1 MRFKLRMG
9 VSGRHCPL
17 KREDMDILFGKGS
30 ELHPIKPIVQPGQF
44 TCEEKIILVTD
55 KGEMP
60 LRVIGPLRPYTQI
73 ELAKTDARQLGLNPP
88 ICFSGYLDGSLG
100 GKIVG
105 PEGEVI
111 LKEGIM
117 LVQRH
122 IHLCPETAAKYHL
135 KNHDIVAMETTG
147 SRALRFEHVY
157 VRTGPDHADE
167 IHIDTDEGNACGLE
181 NGALVDIVTRL

>member
-9 VSGRHCPL
+9 VSGRHCHL

-44 TCEEKIILVTD
+44 TCDEKIILVTD

-88 ICFSGYLDGSLG
+88 ICFSGYLAGSRG

-122 IHLCPETAAKYHL
+122 LHLCPDTAAKYHL

-157 VRTGPDHADE
+157 VRTGPEHADE

>member
-9 VSGRHCPL
+9 VSGRHCHL

-111 LKEGIM
+111 LKRG
-117 LVQRH
+117 H
-122 IHLCPETAAKYHL
+122 YACTAPYSF
-135 KNHDIVAMETTG
+135 V
-147 SRALRFEHVY
+147 
-157 VRTGPDHADE
+157 P
-167 IHIDTDEGNACGLE
+167 GNC
-181 NGALVDIVTRL
+181 R

>member
-9 VSGRHCPL
+9 VSGRHCHL

-73 ELAKTDARQLGLNPP
+73 ELAKTDARQQAEPAVASP
-88 ICFSGYLDGSLG
+88 
-100 GKIVG
+100 
-105 PEGEVI
+105 VI
-111 LKEGIM
+111 L
-117 LVQRH
+117 
-122 IHLCPETAAKYHL
+122 TAHSAA
-135 KNHDIVAMETTG
+135 N
-147 SRALRFEHVY
+147 RR
-157 VRTGPDHADE
+157 P
-167 IHIDTDEGNACGLE
+167 
-181 NGALVDIVTRL
+181 

>member
-9 VSGRHCPL
+9 VSGRHCHL
-17 KREDMDILFGKGS
+17 KREDMDILFGFGS
-30 ELHPIKPIVQPGQF
+30 ELHPLKPIVQPGQF
-44 TCEEKIILVTD
+44 TSEECVYLETD
-55 KGEMP
+55 KGKMK
-60 LRVIGPLRPYTQI
+60 LRVIGPLRPYTQV
-73 ELAKTDARQLGLNPP
+73 ELAKTDARTLGINPP

-100 GKIVG
+100 GRLVG
-105 PEGEVI
+105 PKGEVV

-147 SRALRFEHVY
+147 ARALRFEHVY

-167 IHIDTDEGNACGLE
+167 KRRSGRYRNQILM
-181 NGALVDIVTRL
+181 RR

>member
-1 MRFKLRMG
+1 
-9 VSGRHCPL
+9 
-17 KREDMDILFGKGS
+17 MDFLFVKGS
-30 ELHPIKPIVQPGQF
+30 ELHPKNPIGRPGNF
-44 TCEEKIILVTD
+44 TCEKKIILVRE
-55 KGEMP
+55 KGEIP
-60 LRVIGPLRPYTQI
+60 RRVIGPLLLYTQI
-73 ELAKTDARQLGLNPP
+73 ELAKTDARKFGVNPP

-147 SRALRFEHVY
+147 SRALRFEHDY

>member
-9 VSGRHCPL
+9 VSGRHCHL
-17 KREDMDILFGKGS
+17 KREDMDILFGFGS
-30 ELHPIKPIVQPGQF
+30 ELHPLKPIVQPGQF
-44 TCEEKIILVTD
+44 TSEECVYLETD
-55 KGEMP
+55 KGKMK
-60 LRVIGPLRPYTQI
+60 LRVIGPLRPYTQV
-73 ELAKTDARQLGLNPP
+73 ELAKTDARTLGINPP

-100 GKIVG
+100 GRLVG
-105 PEGEVI
+105 PKGEVV

-147 SRALRFEHVY
+147 ARALRFEHVY

-181 NGALVDIVTRL
+181 NGALVDIVTKY

>member
-9 VSGRHCPL
+9 VSGRHCHL
-17 KREDMDILFGKGS
+17 KREDMDILFGFGS
-30 ELHPIKPIVQPGQF
+30 ELHPLKPIVQPGQF
-44 TCEEKIILVTD
+44 TSEECVYLETD
-55 KGEMP
+55 KGKMK
-60 LRVIGPLRPYTQI
+60 LRVIGPLRSYTQV
-73 ELAKTDARQLGLNPP
+73 ELAKTDARTLGINPP

-100 GKIVG
+100 GRLVG
-105 PEGEVI
+105 PKGEVV

-147 SRALRFEHVY
+147 ARALRFEHVY

-181 NGALVDIVTRL
+181 NGALVDIVTKY

>member
-9 VSGRHCPL
+9 VSGRHCHL

-88 ICFSGYLDGSLG
+88 ICLTAHS
-100 GKIVG
+100 
-105 PEGEVI
+105 
-111 LKEGIM
+111 
-117 LVQRH
+117 
-122 IHLCPETAAKYHL
+122 AAKLSAL
-135 KNHDIVAMETTG
+135 KAK
-147 SRALRFEHVY
+147 LF
-157 VRTGPDHADE
+157 
-167 IHIDTDEGNACGLE
+167 
-181 NGALVDIVTRL
+181 

>member
-9 VSGRHCPL
+9 VSGRHCHL

-88 ICFSGYLDGSLG
+88 IFFSGYLDGSLG

-157 VRTGPDHADE
+157 VRTGPEHADE

>member
-9 VSGRHCPL
+9 VSGRHCHL

-88 ICFSGYLDGSLG
+88 ICFSGYLVGSLG

-157 VRTGPDHADE
+157 VRTGPEHADE

>member
-9 VSGRHCPL
+9 VSGRHCHL

-88 ICFSGYLDGSLG
+88 ISFSGYLDGSLG

-157 VRTGPDHADE
+157 VRTGPEHADE

>member
-9 VSGRHCPL
+9 VSGRHCHL

-60 LRVIGPLRPYTQI
+60 LR
-73 ELAKTDARQLGLNPP
+73 RQLGLNPP

-157 VRTGPDHADE
+157 VRTGPEHADE